1 MLSRSSS
8 LPMRLRRF
16 PRGAFGAAEPPELR
30 ELRLLRGV
38 ELPPSSL
45 LSSSLLLPSSRGE
58 SRSACALRRCV
69 SLLDDVTEGESAT
82 FLGILTC
89 SAFTSG
95 PPGLFPASQIRLPPA
110 AGRGEASSSLSLLSL
125 PLLSLPLSL
134 SLSLLSMT
142 SRRRRRGPFV
152 LPVSSQHAVFPIASP
167 RVRSSCAQP
176 ELRSA

>member
-1 MLSRSSS
+1 
-8 LPMRLRRF
+8 MRLRRF
-16 PRGAFGAAEPPELR
+16 PRGAFSAAEPPELR

-58 SRSACALRRCV
+58 SRSASSLRRRV
-69 SLLDDVTEGESAT
+69 SPLADVTEGESLT

-89 SAFTSG
+89 SAFPSG
-95 PPGLFPASQIRLPPA
+95 PPGLFPATQIRLPPA

-134 SLSLLSMT
+134 SLLSMIL
-142 SRRRRRGPFV
+142 RWRRRGPRA
-152 LPVSSQHAVFPIASP
+152 LPVSSQHAVFPIAAP
-167 RVRSSCAQP
+167 RVSPSCAQP

>member
-1 MLSRSSS
+1 
-8 LPMRLRRF
+8 MRLRRF

-45 LSSSLLLPSSRGE
+45 LSSSLVSSRGE
-58 SRSACALRRCV
+58 SRSASSLRRRV
-69 SLLDDVTEGESAT
+69 SLLADVTEGESLT

-89 SAFTSG
+89 SAFPSG

-134 SLSLLSMT
+134 SLSLLPMT

-152 LPVSSQHAVFPIASP
+152 LPVSSQHAVFPIAAP
-167 RVRSSCAQP
+167 RVSPSCAQP

>member
-1 MLSRSSS
+1 
-8 LPMRLRRF
+8 MRLRRF

-45 LSSSLLLPSSRGE
+45 LSSSLVSSRGE
-58 SRSACALRRCV
+58 SRSASSLRRRV
-69 SLLDDVTEGESAT
+69 SLLADVTEGESLT

-89 SAFTSG
+89 SAFPSG

-125 PLLSLPLSL
+125 PLLSLSL
-134 SLSLLSMT
+134 SLSLLLSLLK
-142 SRRRRRGPFV
+142 P
-152 LPVSSQHAVFPIASP
+152 
-167 RVRSSCAQP
+167 
-176 ELRSA
+176 